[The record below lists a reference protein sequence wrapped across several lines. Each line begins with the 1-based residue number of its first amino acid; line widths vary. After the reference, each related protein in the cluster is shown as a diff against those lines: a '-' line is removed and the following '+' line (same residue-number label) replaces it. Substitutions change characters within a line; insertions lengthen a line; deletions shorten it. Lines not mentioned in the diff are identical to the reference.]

1 MRRVVV
7 TGLGMVTPLACGVEP
22 SWQRLIKGE
31 SGARRI
37 ETFDVSDLP
46 AKIACQ
52 VPRGDGANGSFNADQ
67 WMEPKEQR
75 KVDDFIVFAMCAARQ
90 ALDDAGWKPLS
101 HADQI
106 KTGVMIGSG
115 IGGLTGIAETAIVL
129 KEKGPRRV
137 SPFFIPGRLINLAS
151 GYVSIAHGLKG
162 PNHAVVTACS
172 TGAHA
177 IGDAARLVALGDAEV
192 MVAGGAESPISRIGM
207 AGFVACRALSTSFND
222 TPERASRPYDRDRDG
237 FVMGEGAGIVVLETY
252 EHAKSRGVP
261 IYAELIGY
269 GLSGDAYHITAPAED
284 GDGALRCM
292 KAAIKNAGISAAE
305 IDYINAHGTSTPV
318 GDEIE
323 PAAVHR
329 LVGNAAA
336 RMCMSSTKSSIG
348 HLLGAAGAVE
358 AIFSILAMRDG
369 VAPPTINLD
378 NPSVETAID
387 LVPHHSKRRTIEV
400 ALSNSFGFGGTN
412 ASLLFR
418 RLRD

>member
-1 MRRVVV
+1 
-7 TGLGMVTPLACGVEP
+7 
-22 SWQRLIKGE
+22 
-31 SGARRI
+31 
-37 ETFDVSDLP
+37 
-46 AKIACQ
+46 
-52 VPRGDGANGSFNADQ
+52 
-67 WMEPKEQR
+67 
-75 KVDDFIVFAMCAARQ
+75 
-90 ALDDAGWKPLS
+90 
-101 HADQI
+101 
-106 KTGVMIGSG
+106 
-115 IGGLTGIAETAIVL
+115 
-129 KEKGPRRV
+129 
-137 SPFFIPGRLINLAS
+137 LINLAS

-323 PAAVHR
+323 LAAVHR

-387 LVPHHSKRRTIEV
+387 LVPHHSKRRAIEV